1 MLICLP
7 ARPFGQPINIQK
19 AFGEDRKI
27 ILCPNNRADY
37 DAAKS
42 GLAPFVPEQHRA
54 FMQNLMPLLDWR
66 YPRITKPC
74 FTTRFS
80 SLPGTNTSLT
90 LFRGANL

>member
-54 FMQNLMPLLDWR
+54 FMQNLMPLLDWKC
-66 YPRITKPC
+66 PRIKKGRP
-74 FTTRFS
+74 
-80 SLPGTNTSLT
+80 
-90 LFRGANL
+90 